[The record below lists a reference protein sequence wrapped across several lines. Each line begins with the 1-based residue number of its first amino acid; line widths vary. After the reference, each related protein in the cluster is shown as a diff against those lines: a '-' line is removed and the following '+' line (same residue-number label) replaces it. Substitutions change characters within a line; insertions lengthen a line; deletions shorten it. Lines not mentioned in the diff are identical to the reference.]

1 MSGMHAYY
9 IKRGFLMRSNN
20 QYGLFKGI
28 DGRLNIVL
36 SAFLFASLILFTVAT
51 IGTTDKVSA
60 NGIVHLRSELHSGPW
75 VVKSNGKVLAYVKD
89 SKTGEQIVTG
99 LKIKYCDSIVS
110 QQRAEVKELVTV
122 EKAPLRA
129 YAAKEILDAG
139 QAVEKIAKMNE
150 DAQIANKKEAPVT
163 VALNE
168 VVEEDKAVKYKTK
181 VIKTDELVRGE
192 KEVKVKGEYGNK
204 HVISDVAMENGEY
217 AGSTIL
223 DTEVTD
229 KAVTKVVYEGTKLS
243 TQDKGELLVQYATR
257 FLGTKYVLGGGD
269 LRKGIDCSHFTAAM
283 YGKLGIK
290 LVAYSYDQEK
300 AGTEVKYEDAQPGD
314 LILYPGHVGIYM
326 GNNMMIH
333 ATPDEVKITDD
344 CRYRKITCV
353 RRIFTDEDN
362 VTQDMFDK
370 LFEEEYNE
378 GAKEIADEKLA
389 KLDYYTMKDKNE
401 NSDDESSEND
411 GGGDDSGDS
420 DGSDE

>member
-1 MSGMHAYY
+1 M
-9 IKRGFLMRSNN
+9 
-20 QYGLFKGI
+20 
-28 DGRLNIVL
+28 VL
-36 SAFLFASLILFTVAT
+36 SAFLLSSLILFA
-51 IGTTDKVSA
+51 IASAGTADKVSA
-60 NGIVHLRSELHSGPW
+60 KGIVNLRSELNSGPW
-75 VVKSNGKVLAYVKD
+75 IVKSNGKTLAFVKD
-89 SKTGEQIVTG
+89 RKTGEQIVTG

-110 QQRAEVKELVTV
+110 QQKADVKELVTV
-122 EKAPLRA
+122 EKAPLKA
-129 YAAKEILDAG
+129 YAAEEILDADE
-139 QAVEKIAKMNE
+139 AVEKIAKMNTE
-150 DAQIANKKEAPVT
+150 AQIAKKKDAPVT

-168 VVEEDKAVKYKTK
+168 VVEEDKAVKYKVK

-192 KEVKVKGEYGNK
+192 KEVKVKGEYGSK
-204 HVISDVAMENGEY
+204 HVVSDITMENGEY
-217 AGSTIL
+217 AGRTVL
-223 DTEVTD
+223 DSEVID

-300 AGTEVKYEDAQPGD
+300 AGKEVEYKDAQPGD

-333 ATPDEVKITDD
+333 ATPGEIKITDD
-344 CRYRKITCV
+344 CRYRKISCV

-389 KLDYYTMKDKNE
+389 KLDYYTMKNKTGN
-401 NSDDESSEND
+401 
-411 GGGDDSGDS
+411 GDDGNSET
-420 DGSDE
+420 DGSNEGSTDGSYEPGSSD

>member
-1 MSGMHAYY
+1 M
-9 IKRGFLMRSNN
+9 
-20 QYGLFKGI
+20 
-28 DGRLNIVL
+28 VL
-36 SAFLFASLILFTVAT
+36 SAFLLSSLILFA
-51 IGTTDKVSA
+51 IASAGTADKVSA
-60 NGIVHLRSELHSGPW
+60 KGIVNLRSELNSGPW
-75 VVKSNGKVLAYVKD
+75 IVKSNGKTLAYVKD
-89 SKTGEQIVTG
+89 RKAGEQIVTG

-110 QQRAEVKELVTV
+110 QQKADVKELVMV
-122 EKAPLRA
+122 EKAPLKA
-129 YAAKEILDAG
+129 YAAEEILDADE
-139 QAVEKIAKMNE
+139 AVEKIAKMNTE
-150 DAQIANKKEAPVT
+150 AQIAKKKDAPVT

-168 VVEEDKAVKYKTK
+168 VVEEDKAVKYKVK

-192 KEVKVKGEYGNK
+192 KEVKVKGEYGSK
-204 HVISDVAMENGEY
+204 HVVSDITMENGEY
-217 AGSTIL
+217 AGRTVL
-223 DTEVTD
+223 DSEVID

-300 AGTEVKYEDAQPGD
+300 AGKEVEYKDAQPGD

-333 ATPDEVKITDD
+333 ATPGEIKITDD
-344 CRYRKITCV
+344 CRYRKISCV

-389 KLDYYTMKDKNE
+389 KLDYYTMKNKTGNGDDE
-401 NSDDESSEND
+401 NSET
-411 GGGDDSGDS
+411 
-420 DGSDE
+420 DGSNEGSTDGSYEPGSSD